1 LSLRSRLRSIRA
13 NSVQIVGWSS
23 IQFGGVGDIFRDT
36 LSSCPLLKHETREV
50 ALSRCPF
57 FPGDRTRSKTKLD
70 RLEEQMRR
78 MSSRIDEMAETSES
92 RRADDEAAAIA
103 AERIRS
109 GGADH
114 KEDGAEALAQLGID
128 ISDC

>member
-1 LSLRSRLRSIRA
+1 
-13 NSVQIVGWSS
+13 
-23 IQFGGVGDIFRDT
+23 
-36 LSSCPLLKHETREV
+36 
-50 ALSRCPF
+50 
-57 FPGDRTRSKTKLD
+57 
-70 RLEEQMRR
+70 MRR